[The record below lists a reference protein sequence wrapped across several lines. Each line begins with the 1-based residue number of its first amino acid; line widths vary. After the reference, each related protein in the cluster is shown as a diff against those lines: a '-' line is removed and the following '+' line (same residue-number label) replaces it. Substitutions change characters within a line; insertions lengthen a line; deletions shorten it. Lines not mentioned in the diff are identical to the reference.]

1 MATLTETRQA
11 DVTVLRIAG
20 GLTFEGVTPV
30 SRTVESATRSG
41 RVVID
46 LTDVPV
52 VTTPGLSLLLG
63 AQKRLTH
70 AGGRLALSGLTPNV
84 RDLLRRCRLDRVF
97 TIASNADAAV
107 EALAEPPRTLT
118 A

>member
-1 MATLTETRQA
+1 MATLTETRHG
-11 DVTVLRIAG
+11 DVTLLRIAG

-30 SRTVESATRSG
+30 SRPVESATGGG

-70 AGGRLALSGLTPNV
+70 AGGRLVLSGLTPNV
-84 RDLLRRCRLDRVF
+84 QDLLRRCRLDRVF
-97 TIASNADAAV
+97 TIAPDADAAV
-107 EALAEPPRTLT
+107 ATLAGPAPTLT